1 MKKLKFWSMIVLA
14 VMVIPTMVACG
25 GDDDGGG
32 VTPPT
37 GKRLVKMTEVGEKNT
52 YVFEYSYDSQGRVV
66 RIDRKKNDVSDQ
78 STTYAYTDN
87 KIVKKTTYAAGDM
100 RQTEYMLENGFIV
113 SEKHQQESDN
123 VQYTYAKNHI
133 ATRTTSRYTYNYTW
147 SGGNLTAVE
156 HAGKTE
162 TYEYTN
168 IIAPQCPFNFM
179 ELDDPLASYHGI
191 TTKNLPSKFVD
202 SNEVFL
208 YDWTMEGGL
217 PVKMVTTETDKGGTH
232 IDIVTLEWK

>member
-1 MKKLKFWSMIVLA
+1 MLA
-14 VMVIPTMVACG
+14 VMALPTMVACG

-100 RQTEYMLENGFIV
+100 RQTEYMLENG
-113 SEKHQQESDN
+113 E
-123 VQYTYAKNHI
+123 TYATVNASPYGVNFYHAIGFKD
-133 ATRTTSRYTYNYTW
+133 TR
-147 SGGNLTAVE
+147 E
-156 HAGKTE
+156 
-162 TYEYTN
+162 EY
-168 IIAPQCPFNFM
+168 
-179 ELDDPLASYHGI
+179 
-191 TTKNLPSKFVD
+191 VD
-202 SNEVFL
+202 SGMRITPMRWDF
-208 YDWTMEGGL
+208 
-217 PVKMVTTETDKGGTH
+217 KQ
-232 IDIVTLEWK
+232 

>member
-123 VQYTYAKNHI
+123 VQYTYANNRI
-133 ATRTTSRYTYNYTW
+133 ATRTNSNNTYNYTW
-147 SGGNLTAVE
+147 SGGNLMSIE
-156 HAGKTE
+156 HSGKTE
-162 TYEYTN
+162 TYEYTS

-179 ELDDPLASYHGI
+179 ELDDPLAPYFGL
-191 TTKNLPSKFVD
+191 TTKNLPSKVVYKND
-202 SNEVFL
+202 EIL

-217 PVKMVTTETDKGGTH
+217 PVKMVMTETDSRDT
-232 IDIVTLEWK
+232 DISIITFEWK